1 MKGVSKNTGFDNDR
15 VFIIAE
21 VSANHGG
28 SLKRAID
35 MIKEAK
41 RCGADAVK
49 FQAYLPDTITLNIDN
64 KYFKI
69 KHPEWGGQTLYEL
82 YKKAY
87 TPWNWFKKLKSVAYN
102 EGIIFFA
109 TAFDNKSVDLL
120 EGLNVPFHKIASFE
134 LIDLPLIKYMANT
147 KKPIIMSTGMATIP
161 EIREAVS
168 SARRYGAKDVALLKC
183 VSSYPAGP
191 EEMNLATI
199 PDMKKLF
206 KCKIG
211 LSDHSL
217 GIGVPIAAVSLGA
230 KIIEKHFTLS
240 KKIRTPDSFFSI
252 EPLELKALVDNIRI
266 VEKAIG
272 KVDYRLTENSRK
284 SIIFRRSL
292 FIAGDIKK
300 GEVFNESNVKSVR
313 PSFGMRP
320 KYLDKVI
327 GKKARMDIKAGTPLE
342 PKMIS

>member
-1 MKGVSKNTGFDNDR
+1 
-15 VFIIAE
+15 
-21 VSANHGG
+21 
-28 SLKRAID
+28 
-35 MIKEAK
+35 
-41 RCGADAVK
+41 
-49 FQAYLPDTITLNIDN
+49 
-64 KYFKI
+64 
-69 KHPEWGGQTLYEL
+69 LYEL